1 MISADDHTLPRLV
14 SMRAK
19 LLLSAFVLISLGTYA
34 QADSATW
41 NLDPTGSAWN
51 LALNWTP
58 ATIPNGP
65 LDSAT
70 FALSNLSTVTISED
84 TQVNSVIY
92 DANASAYTV
101 TVNEGGSQTG
111 DILTITHGGVT
122 NNSLLNQILIA
133 GPSTDGIN
141 FGGAIIFMHSSAVTG
156 PALTF
161 IAQGNLAV
169 FYGTG
174 GLVAFRNYASAG

>member
-1 MISADDHTLPRLV
+1 
-14 SMRAK
+14 MRAK

-111 DILTITHGGVT
+111 DILRLRT
-122 NNSLLNQILIA
+122 A
-133 GPSTDGIN
+133 
-141 FGGAIIFMHSSAVTG
+141 A
-156 PALTF
+156 
-161 IAQGNLAV
+161 
-169 FYGTG
+169 
-174 GLVAFRNYASAG
+174 